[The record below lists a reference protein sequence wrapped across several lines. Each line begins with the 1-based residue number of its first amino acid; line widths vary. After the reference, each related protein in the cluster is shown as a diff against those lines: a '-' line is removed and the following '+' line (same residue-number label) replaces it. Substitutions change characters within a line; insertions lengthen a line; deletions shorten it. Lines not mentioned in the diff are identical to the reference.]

1 MAEVSCDCRL
11 MRSVESRSSHRLR
24 MRCELETLLHT
35 VPLHDPCPEMTTAIA
50 HEPRGQARRTEAV
63 TSFVASCRAREGGR
77 RADDP
82 ARRCGGGLIVRCSAQ
97 EQTESV
103 AGGSREREP
112 PRHHLI

>member
-35 VPLHDPCPEMTTAIA
+35 VPLHNPCPEMSTAVA

-63 TSFVASCRAREGGR
+63 TSFIASAGAEEGRR

-82 ARRCGGGLIVRCSAQ
+82 ARRGGGRLILRRGAQ
-97 EQTESV
+97 EQTGGG
-103 AGGSREREP
+103 AGGGRKREP
-112 PRHHLI
+112 PRHH